1 MLRVDMDLKIKDV
14 ADLLNVSETKIQRWL
29 SCGEIPAYRIN
40 EEYLFNRSEIES
52 WVMNYKMR
60 KGESSPLTEPSET
73 DLEESKDL
81 SENDLNS
88 TFAGGKK
95 QFSLYRA
102 LHKGMVVKN
111 MPGKTK
117 EDIIRSTMKFIA
129 KDMNVDAEVVSE
141 MLLERENLQPTALNQ
156 GIGIPHT
163 RDFLLS
169 QHHDVVTLVFP
180 ETALEYGALDG
191 QPVHSLFFL
200 FACDDKRHLNL
211 LAKIAHLSSQ
221 PEALELL
228 KSKPN
233 KEQLLAFIKNWE
245 SNIPLSK

>member
-1 MLRVDMDLKIKDV
+1 MDLKIKDV
-14 ADLLNVSETKIQRWL
+14 ADLLNVSETKIHRWL

-52 WVMNYKMR
+52 WVMNYKPG
-60 KGESSPLTEPSET
+60 KGECSPLTEQFSSHVDEN
-73 DLEESKDL
+73 KDL
-81 SENDLNS
+81 SESDVNS
-88 TFAGGKK
+88 GLAGGKK

-102 LHKGMVVKN
+102 LHKGMVMRD

-117 EDIIRSTMKFIA
+117 EDVIRATMKFVA
-129 KDMNVDAEVVSE
+129 KDMNVDADVVSE

-169 QHHDVVTLVFP
+169 VHHDIVTLVFP
-180 ETALEYGALDG
+180 KTPLEYGALDG
-191 QPVHSLFFL
+191 HPVHSLFFL
-200 FACDDKRHLNL
+200 FAGDDKRHLNL

-221 PEALELL
+221 PSALELL
-228 KSKPN
+228 KSKPS
-233 KEQLLAFIKNWE
+233 KEQMLAFIKDWE
-245 SNIPLSK
+245 GSILLSK